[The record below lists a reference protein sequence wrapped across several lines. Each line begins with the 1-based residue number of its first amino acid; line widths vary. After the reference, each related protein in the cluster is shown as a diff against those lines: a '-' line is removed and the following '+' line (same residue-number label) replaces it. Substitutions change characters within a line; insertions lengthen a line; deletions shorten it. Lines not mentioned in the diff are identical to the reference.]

1 MVEGVIYKYTS
12 PSGKVY
18 IGQTTNE
25 RHRRATW
32 FCTKRRYAGRA
43 INRAR
48 AKYGPENFTY
58 EVLYKK
64 LFLNKNIATA
74 ELDRWETYFIGMYN
88 SYVNGYNNSLGGST
102 PRGFKKSEKSIKKM
116 SLALRGRKQSKEEI
130 DKRRAKLKGIKHSK
144 EAIANRKRLLRSSGR
159 LKRVGQYDK
168 NGRLVKVWS
177 CIAEAAETLDIIDKN
192 IYRATNTLGKYKE
205 YYWRLFRGDSKIQ
218 KKDYICGTSVDQ
230 YTLDGD
236 YIRTFPSMSAAVR
249 FIGAHNSSNI
259 SACCR
264 GKCKSAYGFIW
275 KYKNTK

>member
-25 RHRRATW
+25 KHRRATW
-32 FCTKRRYAGRA
+32 FCTKRRYAGIA

-64 LFLNKNIATA
+64 LFLNKDVATV
-74 ELDRWETYFIGMYN
+74 ELDRWEMYFIGMYN

-102 PRGFKKSEKSIKKM
+102 TRGAKKSKETRKRL
-116 SLALRGRKQSKEEI
+116 SLAGKGKKQSKETV
-130 DKRRAKLKGIKHSK
+130 DKRRLKLKGIKHSK
-144 EAIANRKRLLRSSGR
+144 EAVANRKRLLRSSGR

-168 NGRLVKVWS
+168 NGRLVKVWR
-177 CIAEAAETLDIIDKN
+177 CIAEAAETLHIIDKN
-192 IYRATNTLGKYKE
+192 IYRATNTLGKYKG
-205 YYWRLFRGDSKIQ
+205 YYWRYFQGESKVF
-218 KKDYICGTSVDQ
+218 KKDYTHGTAVNQ
-230 YTLDGD
+230 YTLSGD
-236 YIRTFPSMSAAVR
+236 FIRTFPSMSAAIN
-249 FIGAHNSSNI
+249 FIGVGNSSSI
-259 SACCR
+259 STCCR

-275 KYKNTK
+275 KYTNIE